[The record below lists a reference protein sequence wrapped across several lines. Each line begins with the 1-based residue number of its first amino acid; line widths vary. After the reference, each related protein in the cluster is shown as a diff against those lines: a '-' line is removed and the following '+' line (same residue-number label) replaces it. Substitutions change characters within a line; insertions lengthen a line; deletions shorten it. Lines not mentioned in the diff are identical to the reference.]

1 MGLSVKQRVGLEL
14 QRSLRHTNEQLHPL
28 RTLFWECTL
37 RCNMSCRHC
46 GSDCKVAPAVKD
58 MPAEDFLR
66 VIDSITPHVDPH
78 KVFIIF
84 TGGEALLRD
93 DLEQVGRELYRREY
107 PWGVVTN
114 GFLLDEKRLASLLAS
129 GMHSITVSLDG
140 FEEQHNWIRRHQQ
153 SFEKATE
160 AIRLLSQ
167 TKDILWDV
175 VTCVNPRNYPHL
187 HEFMEYLV
195 SLGVPAW
202 RLFSIFPMGRA
213 AGDPDLQLTDE
224 QFRGILDFIAT
235 ERGVKGSEKGVKRSE
250 KTNVQDGSIVPSLP
264 LTPSHSLSLPNINVS
279 YACEGFL
286 GPYEQKVR
294 DHFFYCR
301 SGVEV
306 ASIRCDGGIS
316 GCTSVRSH
324 MDQGNI
330 YTDDFWEV
338 WQNRFQVMRD
348 RSWARKG
355 RCKECKV
362 WRYCEG
368 SGLHLYD
375 DNGDLLV
382 CHYNRIYNK

>member
-1 MGLSVKQRVGLEL
+1 MSLSLKQRIGLEL
-14 QRSLRHTNEQLHPL
+14 QRSLRHTEAQLHPL

-46 GSDCKVAPAVKD
+46 GSDCRVAPSVKD

-78 KVFIIF
+78 KVFVIF

-93 DLEQVGRELYRREY
+93 DLEQVGLELYRREY

-114 GFLLDEKRLASLLAS
+114 GFLLDEKRLESLLAS

-140 FEEQHNWIRRHQQ
+140 FEEEHNWIRRHPL
-153 SFEKATE
+153 SYSKATA
-160 AIRLLSQ
+160 AIRLLAEH
-167 TKDILWDV
+167 KDILWDV
-175 VTCVNPRNYPHL
+175 VTCVNPRNYPTL
-187 HEFMEYLV
+187 REFKESLV

-213 AGDPDLQLTDE
+213 AGNAELQFSDE
-224 QFRGILDFIAT
+224 QFRGLLDFICDCREHDPRIA
-235 ERGVKGSEKGVKRSE
+235 
-250 KTNVQDGSIVPSLP
+250 
-264 LTPSHSLSLPNINVS
+264 VS

-286 GPYEQKVR
+286 GEYERRVR
-294 DHFFYCR
+294 NQFFHCR
-301 SGVEV
+301 SGVDV

-330 YTDDFWEV
+330 YNDDFWDV
-338 WQNRFQVMRD
+338 WQNRFQTMRD
-348 RSWARKG
+348 RSWTKKEQ
-355 RCKECKV
+355 CKDCKV

-375 DNGDLLV
+375 DEGHLLS
-382 CHYNRIYNK
+382 CHYHRLQK

>member
-1 MGLSVKQRVGLEL
+1 MLHFSLKQRIGLEL
-14 QRSLRHTNEQLHPL
+14 QRSLRHNTAQLHPL

-46 GSDCKVAPAVKD
+46 GSDCKVQPSVKD
-58 MPAEDFLR
+58 MPAADFLR
-66 VIDSITPHVDPH
+66 VIDSITPHVDTH

-93 DLEQVGRELYRREY
+93 DLEEVGLELYRREY
-107 PWGVVTN
+107 PWGLVTN
-114 GFLLDEKRLASLLAS
+114 GFLLDEKRLESLLAS

-140 FEEQHNWIRRHQQ
+140 FEEQHNWIRRHPQ
-153 SFEKATE
+153 SFAKAE
-160 AIRLLSQ
+160 GAIKLLAQ
-167 TKDILWDV
+167 QKDILWDV
-175 VTCVNPRNYPHL
+175 VTCVNPRSYPHL
-187 HEFMEYLV
+187 REFRDYLV

-213 AGDPDLQLTDE
+213 AHNPELQLSDE
-224 QFRGILDFIAT
+224 QFRGILDFIEG
-235 ERGVKGSEKGVKRSE
+235 ERSKVKGER
-250 KTNVQDGSIVPSLP
+250 L
-264 LTPSHSLSLPNINVS
+264 INVS

-306 ASIRCDGGIS
+306 ASIRCDGAIS

-330 YTDDFWEV
+330 YKDDFWDV
-338 WQNRFQVMRD
+338 WQNRFQIMRD
-348 RSWARKG
+348 RSWARKDQ
-355 RCKECKV
+355 CKDCKV

-375 DNGDLLV
+375 EDGNLLV
-382 CHYNRIYNK
+382 CHYRKL

>member
-1 MGLSVKQRVGLEL
+1 MNLTVKQRVGLEL
-14 QRSLRHTNEQLHPL
+14 QRSLRRTQGQLHPL
-28 RTLFWECTL
+28 KTLFWECTL
-37 RCNMSCRHC
+37 QCNMNCRHC
-46 GSDCKVAPAVKD
+46 GSDCKVQPAVKD

-66 VIDSITPHVDPH
+66 VIDTITPHVDPH
-78 KVFIIF
+78 KTFIIF

-93 DLEQVGRELYRREY
+93 DLEQVGLELYRREY

-114 GFLLDEKRLASLLAS
+114 GFLLDEKRLESLMAS
-129 GMHSITVSLDG
+129 GMHSITVSIDG
-140 FEEQHNWIRRHQQ
+140 FEEQHNWIRRHPQ
-153 SFEKATE
+153 SFEKASA
-160 AIRLLSQ
+160 AIKLLAQ
-167 TKDILWDV
+167 QKDLLWDV
-175 VTCVNPRNYPHL
+175 VTCVNPRSYPHL
-187 HEFMEYLV
+187 KEFKEYLI

-213 AGDPDLQLTDE
+213 ANDPDLQLTDE
-224 QFRGILDFIAT
+224 QYRGLLTFIKDSRENDPRIDA
-235 ERGVKGSEKGVKRSE
+235 
-250 KTNVQDGSIVPSLP
+250 
-264 LTPSHSLSLPNINVS
+264 S
-279 YACEGFL
+279 YSCEGFL
-286 GPYEQKVR
+286 GFYEQRVR
-294 DHFFYCR
+294 NHFFYCR

-330 YTDDFWEV
+330 YRDDFWEV

-355 RCKECKV
+355 RCKDCKV

-382 CHYNRIYNK
+382 CHYHRIKSN

>member
-1 MGLSVKQRVGLEL
+1 MGLSLKQRVGLEL
-14 QRSLRHTNEQLHPL
+14 QRSLCKTDEQLHPL

-46 GSDCKVAPAVKD
+46 GSDCKVQPSVPD
-58 MPAEDFLR
+58 MPAEDFLK
-66 VIDSITPHVDPH
+66 VIDTITPHVDPH

-84 TGGEALLRD
+84 TGGEALLRP
-93 DLEQVGRELYRREY
+93 DLEQVGLELYRREY

-114 GFLLDEKRLASLLAS
+114 GYLLDQKRLDSLLAS
-129 GMHSITVSLDG
+129 GMHSITISLDG
-140 FEEQHNWIRRHQQ
+140 FEEQHNWIRRHPQ
-153 SFEKATE
+153 SFSRAAE
-160 AIRLLSQ
+160 AVKLLVKQ
-167 TKDILWDV
+167 KDLLWDI
-175 VTCVNPRNYPHL
+175 VTCVNPQNYPHL
-187 HEFMEYLV
+187 REFKEYLV

-213 AGDPDLQLTDE
+213 AHDPELQLTDA
-224 QFRGILDFIAT
+224 QFCGILDFIKESRET
-235 ERGVKGSEKGVKRSE
+235 DPR
-250 KTNVQDGSIVPSLP
+250 I
-264 LTPSHSLSLPNINVS
+264 HVS

-286 GPYEQKVR
+286 GDYEQRVR
-294 DHFFYCR
+294 DHFFFCR

-306 ASIRCDGGIS
+306 ASIRCDGAIS

-330 YTDDFWEV
+330 YQDDFWHI
-338 WQNRFQVMRD
+338 WQNKFQNMRD

-355 RCKECKV
+355 QCANCKV

-382 CHYNRIYNK
+382 CHYRRIANAE

>member
-1 MGLSVKQRVGLEL
+1 MNLTVKQRVGLEL
-14 QRSLRHTNEQLHPL
+14 QRSLRRTQEQLHPL
-28 RTLFWECTL
+28 KTLFWECTL

-78 KVFIIF
+78 KTFIIF

-93 DLEQVGRELYRREY
+93 DLEQVGLELYRREY

-114 GFLLDEKRLASLLAS
+114 GFLLDEKRLESLRAS
-129 GMHSITVSLDG
+129 GMHSITVSIDG
-140 FEEQHNWIRRHQQ
+140 FEEQHNWIRRHPQ
-153 SFEKATE
+153 SFEKASA
-160 AIRLLSQ
+160 AIKLLAQ
-167 TKDILWDV
+167 QKDLLWDV
-175 VTCVNPRNYPHL
+175 VTCVNPRSYPQL
-187 HEFMEYLV
+187 KEFKEYLI

-213 AGDPDLQLTDE
+213 ANDPDLQLTDE
-224 QFRGILDFIAT
+224 QYRGLLNFIKDSRENDPRIDA
-235 ERGVKGSEKGVKRSE
+235 
-250 KTNVQDGSIVPSLP
+250 
-264 LTPSHSLSLPNINVS
+264 S
-279 YACEGFL
+279 YSCEGFL
-286 GPYEQKVR
+286 GSYEQRVR
-294 DHFFYCR
+294 NHFFYCR

-306 ASIRCDGGIS
+306 ASIRCDGAIS

-330 YTDDFWEV
+330 YKDDFWDV
-338 WQNRFQVMRD
+338 WQNRFQTMRD
-348 RSWARKG
+348 RSWAKKG
-355 RCKECKV
+355 QCKDCKV

-375 DNGDLLV
+375 DDGHLLV
-382 CHYNRIYNK
+382 CHYSRLNK

>member
-1 MGLSVKQRVGLEL
+1 MPLSLKQRIGLEL
-14 QRSLRHTNEQLHPL
+14 QRSLRKTNEQLHPL

-46 GSDCKVAPAVKD
+46 GSDCKVQPAVKD
-58 MPAEDFLR
+58 MPAADFLR
-66 VIDSITPHVDPH
+66 VIDSITPHVDTH
-78 KVFIIF
+78 KVFVIF

-93 DLEQVGRELYRREY
+93 DLEEVGLELYRREY
-107 PWGVVTN
+107 PWGLVTN
-114 GFLLDEKRLASLLAS
+114 GFLLDERRLERLMAS

-140 FEEQHNWIRRHQQ
+140 FEEQHNWIRRHPQ
-153 SFEKATE
+153 SFAKAVD
-160 AIRLLSQ
+160 AIKLLAKQ
-167 TKDILWDV
+167 KDILWDV
-175 VTCVNPRNYPHL
+175 VTCVNPRSYPHL
-187 HEFMEYLV
+187 EEFKEFLV

-213 AGDPDLQLTDE
+213 AHDSELQLSDE
-224 QFRGILDFIAT
+224 QFRGILDFIKD
-235 ERGVKGSEKGVKRSE
+235 ERLKMKGERSI
-250 KTNVQDGSIVPSLP
+250 D
-264 LTPSHSLSLPNINVS
+264 VS

-286 GPYEQKVR
+286 GSYEQRVR

-306 ASIRCDGGIS
+306 ASIRCDGAIS

-330 YTDDFWEV
+330 YKDDFWDV

-348 RSWARKG
+348 RSWTKKG
-355 RCKECKV
+355 QCKDCMV

-375 DNGDLLV
+375 DNGNLLI
-382 CHYNRIYNK
+382 CHYKRTKNNHHAWV